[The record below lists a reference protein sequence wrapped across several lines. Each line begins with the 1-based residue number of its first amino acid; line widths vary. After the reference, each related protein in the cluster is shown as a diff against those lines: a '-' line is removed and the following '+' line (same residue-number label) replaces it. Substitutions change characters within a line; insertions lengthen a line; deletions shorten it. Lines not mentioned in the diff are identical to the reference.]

1 MEGENVEIV
10 AHKTK
15 KAFILNRYFSYVIT
29 WRVCLLFKFER
40 LYLK

>member
-15 KAFILNRYFSYVIT
+15 KAFILNRYFSYNMKGMST
-29 WRVCLLFKFER
+29 F
-40 LYLK
+40 